1 MSSAKLTPYE
11 NLMIKEVLS
20 NEVNELKKLNIY
32 IDICKD
38 DKLNFFVD
46 KCIDSKK
53 NNIKAIQNFLS
64 KSE

>member
-11 NLMIKEVLS
+11 NLMIKEMLS
-20 NEVNELKKLNIY
+20 NEVNELKKLNVY

-46 KCIDSKK
+46 KRIDSKK

-64 KSE
+64 TSE

>member
-11 NLMIKEVLS
+11 NLMIKELLS
-20 NEVNELKKLNIY
+20 SEVNELKKLTTY

-38 DKLNFFVD
+38 DKLNFFVE

-53 NNIKAIQNFLS
+53 NNIKAIQNFLG